1 MELLKRR
8 RPLASGWHRHKIV
21 NGQPLPRPALRVIIT
36 PSVSS
41 SRLDPKSAF
50 RSHSRYYLRK
60 GVLRIVPI
68 IGTPSTTPPPP
79 PPSLSAPAHV
89 LEYRAL
95 CIIVDDMVDTGG
107 TLDNAVRLL
116 KGAGAGKIIAFA
128 THGRF
133 SGGGEAR
140 VAEIPGLER
149 LIICNTLPHR
159 LFCFAAYLV
168 CFGGGCGR
176 PFSLF
181 SNVARF

>member
-1 MELLKRR
+1 MHDKCL
-8 RPLASGWHRHKIV
+8 G
-21 NGQPLPRPALRVIIT
+21 
-36 PSVSS
+36 
-41 SRLDPKSAF
+41 
-50 RSHSRYYLRK
+50 K
-60 GVLRIVPI
+60 GVLRVVPL
-68 IGTPSTTPPPP
+68 GTPSSTH

-159 LFCFAAYLV
+159 FLFCFTAYLV
-168 CFGGGCGR
+168 CFGGGRDR
-176 PFSLF
+176 PHCSS
-181 SNVARF
+181 SNSAL